1 MITCVLTVLMV
12 IVPAAL
18 ADDFRSP
25 DTSEVARSATLTSVM
40 GLDLRS
46 PDTIEAS
53 RLEPTSS
60 TGSPASPDRQ
70 DFGRASVM
78 LVQLPPIET
87 VRTVNS
93 GWSAWAGA
101 GVGAGALI
109 AVMLAIIGSLAL
121 MRWRVVRPVRAT

>member
-101 GVGAGALI
+101 GVGVSALL
-109 AVMLAIIGSLAL
+109 ALMLVLIGSLAL